1 MNYQDYLQK
10 YGQKDGLKK
19 WKADG
24 NKAPRG
30 LGAMSKEKAK
40 EVHVMGGK
48 SLQANIKALREKV
61 KQLEG

>member
-1 MNYQDYLQK
+1 MTYQDYLQK

-30 LGAMSKEKAK
+30 LAAMPSDKAK

-48 SLQANIKALREKV
+48 SLQANIKALKDRI